1 MHPCALVRPRI
12 RGVPLLSQRPRS
24 GVTFVAIAK
33 PFGVSPPRPTLARHK
48 PTSMEQN
55 QVPTTGQVIYGPAS
69 SVRTFLS
76 HVFAY
81 MATALVISGVLAWL
95 FGTNAE
101 LVSILRDAV
110 TGRPTMLGWVVMLA
124 PLGLVFL
131 MGGMV
136 EKMSGGVLLAVFI
149 LYSALTGMS
158 LSYIFW
164 IYNLASVGKVFF
176 MSAGLFGIMAVAGY
190 TTKTDLT
197 KLGSILF
204 IGLIGIVIAS
214 LVNLFMGSST
224 MDYVISIIG
233 VIVFTGLTA
242 YDMQRL
248 KRLGDVVG
256 TGTEAA
262 QKMALMGALS
272 LYLDF
277 INLFLM
283 LLRLFGRR
291 N

>member
-1 MHPCALVRPRI
+1 
-12 RGVPLLSQRPRS
+12 
-24 GVTFVAIAK
+24 
-33 PFGVSPPRPTLARHK
+33 
-48 PTSMEQN
+48 MEQN

-101 LVSILRDAV
+101 LFSILRDAV

-214 LVNLFMGSST
+214 LINLFMGSST

-291 N
+291 D

>member
-1 MHPCALVRPRI
+1 
-12 RGVPLLSQRPRS
+12 
-24 GVTFVAIAK
+24 
-33 PFGVSPPRPTLARHK
+33 
-48 PTSMEQN
+48 MEQN
-55 QVPTTGQVIYGPAS
+55 QVPNTGQVIYGPAS

-101 LVSILRDAV
+101 LFSILRDAV

-214 LVNLFMGSST
+214 LINLFMGSST

-291 N
+291 D

>member
-1 MHPCALVRPRI
+1 
-12 RGVPLLSQRPRS
+12 
-24 GVTFVAIAK
+24 
-33 PFGVSPPRPTLARHK
+33 
-48 PTSMEQN
+48 MEQN

-101 LVSILRDAV
+101 LFSILRDAV

-124 PLGLVFL
+124 PLGRVFL

-291 N
+291 D

>member
-1 MHPCALVRPRI
+1 
-12 RGVPLLSQRPRS
+12 
-24 GVTFVAIAK
+24 
-33 PFGVSPPRPTLARHK
+33 
-48 PTSMEQN
+48 MEQH
-55 QVPTTGQVIYGPAS
+55 QMPATGQVIYGPAT

-81 MATALVISGVLAWL
+81 MATALVISGALAWL
-95 FGTNAE
+95 FGTNTE
-101 LVSILRDAV
+101 LFSMLRSPE
-110 TGRPTMLGWVVMLA
+110 TGSPTIMGWVVMFA

-136 EKMSGGVLLAVFI
+136 EKMSGTVLLAVFI

-158 LSYIFW
+158 LSYIFYV
-164 IYNLASVGKVFF
+164 YNLASVGKVFF
-176 MSAGLFGIMAVAGY
+176 MSAGVFGLMAVAGY

-204 IGLIGIVIAS
+204 IGLIGIVVAS
-214 LVNLFMGSST
+214 LINMFMGSST
-224 MDYVISIIG
+224 MDYVISILG
-233 VIVFTGLTA
+233 VVIFTGLTA

-248 KRLGDVVG
+248 KRLGDVVA

-291 N
+291 D

>member
-1 MHPCALVRPRI
+1 
-12 RGVPLLSQRPRS
+12 
-24 GVTFVAIAK
+24 
-33 PFGVSPPRPTLARHK
+33 
-48 PTSMEQN
+48 MEQN

-101 LVSILRDAV
+101 LFSILRDAV

-136 EKMSGGVLLAVFI
+136 EKMSGSVLLAVFI

-214 LVNLFMGSST
+214 LVNLFMGSGT

-291 N
+291 D

>member
-1 MHPCALVRPRI
+1 
-12 RGVPLLSQRPRS
+12 
-24 GVTFVAIAK
+24 
-33 PFGVSPPRPTLARHK
+33 
-48 PTSMEQN
+48 MEQH
-55 QVPTTGQVIYGPAS
+55 QMPATGQVIYGPAT

-81 MATALVISGVLAWL
+81 MATALVISGALAWL
-95 FGTNAE
+95 FGTNTE
-101 LVSILRDAV
+101 LFSMLRSPE
-110 TGRPTMLGWVVMLA
+110 TGSPTIMGWVVMFA

-136 EKMSGGVLLAVFI
+136 EKMSGTVLLGVFI

-164 IYNLASVGKVFF
+164 IYELASVGKVFF
-176 MSAGLFGIMAVAGY
+176 MSAGVFGLMAVAGY

-204 IGLIGIVIAS
+204 IGLIGIIIAS
-214 LVNLFMGSST
+214 LVNMFLGSST
-224 MDYVISIIG
+224 MDYVISILG
-233 VIVFTGLTA
+233 VVIFTGLTA

-248 KRLGDVVG
+248 KRLGDVVA

-291 N
+291 D